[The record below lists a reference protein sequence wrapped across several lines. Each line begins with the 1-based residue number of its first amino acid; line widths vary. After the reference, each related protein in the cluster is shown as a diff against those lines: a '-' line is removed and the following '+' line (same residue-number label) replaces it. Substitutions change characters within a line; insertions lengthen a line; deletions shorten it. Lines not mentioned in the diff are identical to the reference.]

1 MAARNCQR
9 SRRGR
14 GKRKRRMRRILVGI
28 FAFIGGMVVLIV
40 VIALG
45 LGALAWS
52 RKGVVPAKTILEV
65 DLTRR
70 LHEQPPNDPVS
81 DLLLAKAPIVRDVV
95 EALHRAATDNRVV
108 ALMARVGSSGLGLAQ
123 IQEIRDAVLA
133 FRDKGKR
140 AVAYATTFGE
150 FNPGNGAYY
159 LATAFDTIYLQPS
172 GDVGLTGLIAETPF
186 VRGTLD
192 KLDLVPRLDHRQE
205 YKNFMNT
212 LTERHYTAPHRE
224 ATQRVLESQFA
235 QIVQGIATARG
246 LYAGA
251 VQSLIDRGP
260 FLGPEALQAQLVDA
274 LAYRDEVYAQ
284 VKAQVGA
291 SAQLLYLAK
300 YLARAGRPYTT
311 VDTIALIYGVGA
323 VKLGESD
330 FDPVLDGPTMCADT
344 VTAAFRAAIED
355 PDVKA
360 ILFRIDSPGGSY
372 VASDAIWRETVR
384 AREAGKPVIV
394 SMGNLAGSGG
404 YFVAAAANKIVAQPG
419 TITGSIGVLGGKM
432 LTTGLWDKLGLTW
445 DEIHTSTNATLWSST
460 HDYTPEQWARLQGWL
475 DRVYNDFTTKVAA
488 GRQLPKERVL
498 EIAKGRI
505 WTGEDA
511 KERGLVDELGG
522 FPVALRLTR
531 EAIGRAPDAAIH
543 LKLFPE
549 RVSPWEA
556 LFERLFGDQDESS
569 EPAEVEATA
578 VLARA
583 MRLVRPVL
591 HLARTLG
598 LTTHPD
604 MLTMPEVH
612 TR

>member
-1 MAARNCQR
+1 M
-9 SRRGR
+9 
-14 GKRKRRMRRILVGI
+14 KRILVGGL
-28 FAFIGGMVVLIV
+28 ACIGALVVLLII
-40 VIALG
+40 IALG
-45 LGALAWS
+45 LGGLAWT
-52 RKGVVPAKTILEV
+52 RKGPVPAQTILEV
-65 DLTRR
+65 DLTRG
-70 LHEQPPNDPVS
+70 LQEQAPDDPMTS
-81 DLLLAKAPIVRDVV
+81 FLLAKHLTVRDVV
-95 EALHRAATDNRVV
+95 EALQRAATDDRVV
-108 ALMARVGSSGLGLAQ
+108 ALIARLGAAHMGLAQ
-123 IQEIRDAVLA
+123 LQEVRDAVLA
-133 FRDKGKR
+133 FREKGKR
-140 AVAYATTFGE
+140 AVAYAATFGE
-150 FNPGNGAYY
+150 FDAGNGAYY

-172 GDVGLTGLIAETPF
+172 GDVGLTGLMAETPF

-192 KLDLVPRLDHRQE
+192 KLDLVPRLDHRSE

-212 LTERHYTAPHRE
+212 ITERHYTASHRE
-224 ATQRVLESQFA
+224 ATQRVMESQFA

-246 LYAGA
+246 LHPGA
-251 VQSLIDRGP
+251 VRTLIDRGP
-260 FLGPEALQAQLVDA
+260 FLGAEALKAQLVDV

-284 VKAQVGA
+284 VKAQAGEQA
-291 SAQLLYLAK
+291 KLLFLSK
-300 YLARAGRPYTT
+300 YLTRAGRPYATG
-311 VDTIALIYGVGA
+311 DTIALIYGVGA
-323 VKLGESD
+323 VRLGTSD
-330 FDPVLDGPTMCADT
+330 YDPLMDGPTMGADT

-355 PDVKA
+355 PEVKA

-372 VASDAIWRETVR
+372 VASDAIWRETIR

-404 YFVAAAANKIVAQPG
+404 YFVAMAANKIVAQPG
-419 TITGSIGVLGGKM
+419 TITGSIGVLGGKI

-460 HDYTPEQWARLQGWL
+460 HDYTPEQWAHLQDWL

-531 EAIGRAPDAAIH
+531 EAIGRAPDAPMH

-556 LFERLFGDQDESS
+556 LLERLFGDQDESS
-569 EPAEVEATA
+569 EPAEPEATA
-578 VLARA
+578 LLTRA
-583 MRLVRPVL
+583 IRLVRPVL
-591 HLARTLG
+591 QLARTLG
-598 LTTHPD
+598 ITAHPD
-604 MLTMPEVH
+604 MLTMPEVR

>member
-1 MAARNCQR
+1 M
-9 SRRGR
+9 
-14 GKRKRRMRRILVGI
+14 KRILVGGL
-28 FAFIGGMVVLIV
+28 ACIGGLVVLLV
-40 VIALG
+40 VILG
-45 LGALAWS
+45 LGLGGLLWTH
-52 RKGVVPAKTILEV
+52 KGTVPAKTILEV
-65 DLTRR
+65 DLTHG
-70 LHEQPPNDPVS
+70 LDEQTPDNPVTG
-81 DLLLAKAPIVRDVV
+81 LVLAKSSTVRDVV
-95 EALHRAATDNRVV
+95 EALQRATTDDRVV
-108 ALMARVGSSGLGLAQ
+108 ALIARVGSAQTGLAQ
-123 IQEIRDAVLA
+123 IQEVRDAILA

-140 AVAYATTFGE
+140 AVAFATTFGE
-150 FNPGNGAYY
+150 FAAGNGAYY

-172 GDVGLTGLIAETPF
+172 GDVGLTGLLAETPF

-212 LTERHYTAPHRE
+212 FTERRYTAPHRE
-224 ATQRVLESQFA
+224 ATQRVMESQFA
-235 QIVQGIATARG
+235 QIVQGIAAARG
-246 LYAGA
+246 LYPGA
-251 VQSLIDRGP
+251 VQTLIDRGP
-260 FLGPEALQAQLVDA
+260 FLGPEALKAQLVDA

-284 VKAQVGA
+284 VKEQAGEQA
-291 SAQLLYLAK
+291 KLLYLSK
-300 YLARAGRPYTT
+300 YLAYAGRPYTT
-311 VDTIALIYGVGA
+311 GDTIALIYGVGA
-323 VKLGESD
+323 VHLGASD
-330 FDPVLDGPTMCADT
+330 YDPLMDGSTMGADT

-355 PDVKA
+355 PKVKA

-432 LTTGLWDKLGLTW
+432 LTTGLWDKLGLSW

-460 HDYTPEQWARLQGWL
+460 HDYTPEQWERLQGWL
-475 DRVYNDFTTKVAA
+475 DRVYDDFTTKVSA
-488 GRQLPKERVL
+488 GRQLPKEKVL

-531 EAIGRAPDAAIH
+531 EAIGRTADAPIR

-549 RVSPWEA
+549 RPAPWEA
-556 LFERLFGDQDESS
+556 LLARLLGDEDESS
-569 EPAEVEATA
+569 DPSEATA
-578 VLARA
+578 LLGRA
-583 MRLVRPVL
+583 LRLVQPIL

-598 LTTHPD
+598 LTARPD
-604 MLTMPEVH
+604 VLTMPEV
-612 TR
+612 RIR

>member
-1 MAARNCQR
+1 M
-9 SRRGR
+9 
-14 GKRKRRMRRILVGI
+14 KRILVGGL
-28 FAFIGGMVVLIV
+28 AFIGALVVLLIIIV
-40 VIALG
+40 LG
-45 LGALAWS
+45 LGGLAWTH
-52 RKGVVPAKTILEV
+52 KGTVPAQTILEV
-65 DLTRR
+65 DLTRG
-70 LHEQPPNDPVS
+70 LQEQALEDPVTS
-81 DLLLAKAPIVRDVV
+81 FLLARHPTVRDVV
-95 EALHRAATDNRVV
+95 EALQRAATDDRVV
-108 ALMARVGSSGLGLAQ
+108 ALIARIGSARMGLAQ
-123 IQEIRDAVLA
+123 LQEVRDAVLA
-133 FRDKGKR
+133 FREKGKR
-140 AVAYATTFGE
+140 AVAYAATFGE
-150 FNPGNGAYY
+150 FDAGNGAYY

-172 GDVGLTGLIAETPF
+172 GDVGLTGLVAETPF
-186 VRGTLD
+186 VRDMLD
-192 KLDLVPRLDHRQE
+192 KLDLVPRLDHRSE

-212 LTERHYTAPHRE
+212 ITERHYTAPHRE
-224 ATQRVLESQFA
+224 ATQRVMESQFA
-235 QIVQGIATARG
+235 QIVQGVATARG

-251 VQSLIDRGP
+251 VRTLIDRGP
-260 FLGPEALQAQLVDA
+260 FLGTEALQAQLVDA

-284 VKAQVGA
+284 VKAQTGEQA
-291 SAQLLYLAK
+291 KLLFLSK

-311 VDTIALIYGVGA
+311 GDTIALIYGVGA
-323 VKLGESD
+323 VRLGTSD
-330 FDPVLDGPTMCADT
+330 YDPLMDGPTMGADT
-344 VTAAFRAAIED
+344 VTASFRAAIED
-355 PDVKA
+355 PEVKA

-372 VASDAIWRETVR
+372 VASDAIWRETIR

-404 YFVAAAANKIVAQPG
+404 YFVAMAANKIVAQPG
-419 TITGSIGVLGGKM
+419 TITGSIGVLGGKI

-445 DEIHTSTNATLWSST
+445 DEVHTSTNATLWSST
-460 HDYTPEQWARLQGWL
+460 HDYTPEQWAHLQGWL

-531 EAIGRAPDAAIH
+531 EAIGRAPDAPIH

-556 LFERLFGDQDESS
+556 LLERLFGDQDESS
-569 EPAEVEATA
+569 EPAEAEATA
-578 VLARA
+578 LLARTI
-583 MRLVRPVL
+583 RFVRPLL

-598 LTTHPD
+598 LTARPD
-604 MLTMPEVH
+604 MLTMPEIR

>member
-1 MAARNCQR
+1 M
-9 SRRGR
+9 
-14 GKRKRRMRRILVGI
+14 KRILVGGL
-28 FAFIGGMVVLIV
+28 ACIGALVVLLI
-40 VIALG
+40 IIMLG
-45 LGALAWS
+45 LGGLAWTH
-52 RKGVVPAKTILEV
+52 KGTVPVRTILEV
-65 DLTRR
+65 DLTRG
-70 LHEQPPNDPVS
+70 LQEQAPEDPVTGF
-81 DLLLAKAPIVRDVV
+81 LLAKHPTVRDVV
-95 EALHRAATDNRVV
+95 EALHRAATDDRVM
-108 ALMARVGSSGLGLAQ
+108 ALIARVGSAPMGLAQ
-123 IQEIRDAVLA
+123 LQEVRDAVLA
-133 FRDKGKR
+133 FREKGKR
-140 AVAYATTFGE
+140 AVAYAATFGE
-150 FNPGNGAYY
+150 FDAGNGAYY

-192 KLDLVPRLDHRQE
+192 KLDLVPRLDHRWE

-212 LTERHYTAPHRE
+212 ITERRYTAPHRE
-224 ATQRVLESQFA
+224 ATQRVIESQFA

-246 LYAGA
+246 LYPGA
-251 VQSLIDRGP
+251 VRTLIDRGP
-260 FLGPEALQAQLVDA
+260 FLGTEALQAQLVDA

-284 VKAQVGA
+284 VKAQAGEQA
-291 SAQLLYLAK
+291 KLLFLSK
-300 YLARAGRPYTT
+300 YLTRAGRPYTT
-311 VDTIALIYGVGA
+311 GDTIALIYGVGA
-323 VKLGESD
+323 VRLGTSD
-330 FDPVLDGPTMCADT
+330 YDPLMDGPTMGADT
-344 VTAAFRAAIED
+344 VTASFRAAIED
-355 PDVKA
+355 PEVKA

-372 VASDAIWRETVR
+372 VASDAIWRETIR

-404 YFVAAAANKIVAQPG
+404 YFVAMAANKIVAQPG
-419 TITGSIGVLGGKM
+419 TITGSIGVLGGKI

-445 DEIHTSTNATLWSST
+445 DEVHTSTNATLWSST
-460 HDYTPEQWARLQGWL
+460 HDYTPEQWAHLQGWL

-531 EAIGRAPDAAIH
+531 EAIGRAPDALIH

-556 LFERLFGDQDESS
+556 LLEHLFGDQDESS
-569 EPAEVEATA
+569 EPAEAEATA
-578 VLARA
+578 LLARTI
-583 MRLVRPVL
+583 RLVRPLL

-598 LTTHPD
+598 LTARPD
-604 MLTMPEVH
+604 MLTMPEIR